1 MKVSVESKREQA
13 RILIVD
19 DEPVGREVLEALLCA
34 QGYELFFAENGPDA
48 LSKATAHT
56 PDLVLLD
63 VMMPK
68 MDGFEVCRRLRVDP
82 EHAEVPIIMVT
93 ALDDRDSRLK
103 GIEAGAD
110 DFITKPFD
118 RTELRARVRSIV
130 RLNRYRHI
138 LAERAKFQWVVE
150 RAQDGILIV
159 GGRDEVL
166 YANPQARRYLDLSMD
181 TAETIAGSFSRLVCR
196 RYRQEPREMWTAW
209 PTEPRGQTQAPRY
222 LVRPESSSAETFW
235 LQVDVAELLP
245 GMHLVHLNDVTARM
259 AADKQ
264 IWSLQAQISHKLRT
278 PLSVL
283 LGYLRI
289 LEEDQSLSE
298 AERQTYLSSAL
309 QGAVG
314 LQEAIDAVLRYQE
327 VAEQSSHGQCSLG
340 EIAGLVGKIEAGLQL
355 GSIKVSY
362 EYIETPGDIYVPL
375 SPQIL
380 EQIFSELCENA
391 KKFHP
396 KHAPTL
402 EVQCASVEEDIRIR
416 VSDDGLTL
424 SPAQLAQIW
433 YPYYQAEKH
442 FTGQA
447 SGMGL
452 GLSMVSSLIW
462 GIGGSCR
469 AYNRKEGPGVVVEL
483 LLPRQGREDSE
494 PQIAQIGRG
503 D

>member
-1 MKVSVESKREQA
+1 MTVSAESKREQA

-48 LSKATAHT
+48 LSKAAEHM

-68 MDGFEVCRRLRVDP
+68 MDGFEVCRRLRADP

-118 RTELRARVRSIV
+118 RTELRARVRSIA

-138 LAERAKFQWVVE
+138 LAERAKFQWVAE
-150 RAQDGILIV
+150 RTQEGYLIV
-159 GGRDEVL
+159 GGQDEVL

-181 TAETIAGSFSRLVCR
+181 TAETITGSFLMIVRKQ
-196 RYRQEPREMWTAW
+196 YRQEPREMWATW
-209 PTEPRGQTQAPRY
+209 PTEPRGKAQAPRY
-222 LVRPESSSAETFW
+222 LVRPESFSAEVFW
-235 LQVDVAELLP
+235 LKVDVAELSP
-245 GMHLVHLNDVTARM
+245 EMHLVRLDDVTARV
-259 AADKQ
+259 AAEKQ

-289 LEEDQSLSE
+289 LEEDQQLSE
-298 AERQTYLSSAL
+298 TERQTYLSSAL
-309 QGAVG
+309 QGAEG
-314 LQEAIDAVLRYQE
+314 LQEAIDAILRYQE
-327 VAEQSSHGQCSLG
+327 VVEQSSHGQCSLG
-340 EIAGLVGKIEAGLQL
+340 EIAGLVGRIEAGLQL
-355 GSIKVSY
+355 GPIKVSY
-362 EYIETPGDIYVPL
+362 EHIETPGDSYIPL
-375 SPQIL
+375 SSPML
-380 EQIFSELCENA
+380 EQILSELCENA

-396 KHAPTL
+396 RHAPTL

-424 SPAQLAQIW
+424 SPAQLAQVW

-442 FTGQA
+442 FTGQT

-462 GIGGSCR
+462 GVGGSCR

-483 LLPRQGREDSE
+483 LLPRQGREDSGG
-494 PQIAQIGRG
+494 I
-503 D
+503 